1 MQGRAA
7 GGAEERAVNVKKGG
21 KKKREEGEYR
31 RKRGE
36 RGVRVCV

>member
-7 GGAEERAVNVKKGG
+7 GGAEERAVNVKKRE
-21 KKKREEGEYR
+21 KERREEGEYR